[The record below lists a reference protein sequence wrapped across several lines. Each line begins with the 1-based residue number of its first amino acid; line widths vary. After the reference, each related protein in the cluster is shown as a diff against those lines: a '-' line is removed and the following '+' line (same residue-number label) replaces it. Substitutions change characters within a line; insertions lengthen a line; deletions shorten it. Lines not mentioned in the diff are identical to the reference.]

1 MISEILKTPYPSY
14 LRACRFFFWAK
25 EVKDVM
31 TDIKINKSLNAQ
43 FVKMLFHML
52 MSLLSQ
58 GGKKIE
64 ISHERN
70 FLCSIADVT

>member
-14 LRACRFFFWAK
+14 VRVVFFWAK

-43 FVKMLFHML
+43 FVMMLFHMWT
-52 MSLLSQ
+52 SLLSL
-58 GGKKIE
+58 KKIE
-64 ISHERN
+64 ISYEWN
-70 FLCSIADVT
+70 FLCSITDVT

>member
-14 LRACRFFFWAK
+14 VRVVFFWAK

-43 FVKMLFHML
+43 FVKMLFHMWT
-52 MSLLSQ
+52 SLLSW
-58 GGKKIE
+58 KKIE
-64 ISHERN
+64 ISYERN

>member
-1 MISEILKTPYPSY
+1 
-14 LRACRFFFWAK
+14 
-25 EVKDVM
+25 M